1 MIWPVAWL
9 SLFNTDPAMLRT
21 GSQYLHIVGPVAAQ
35 FLRLLVAVGGSA
47 IALRL
52 ESVFLA
58 IGIALAVFG
67 LTVALSIAS
76 GSWSSRR

>member
-1 MIWPVAWL
+1 M
-9 SLFNTDPAMLRT
+9 
-21 GSQYLHIVGPVAAQ
+21 
-35 FLRLLVAVGGSA
+35 
-47 IALRL
+47 